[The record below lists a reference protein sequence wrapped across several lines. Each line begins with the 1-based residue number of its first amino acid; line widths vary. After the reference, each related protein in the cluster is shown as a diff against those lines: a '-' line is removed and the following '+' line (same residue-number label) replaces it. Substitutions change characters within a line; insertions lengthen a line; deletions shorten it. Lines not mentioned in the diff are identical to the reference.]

1 MKNFSNK
8 KILILAVI
16 FFSLGFLYYV
26 LNHSSPR
33 GQGRTDI
40 GQVTKQD
47 IVQRVTI
54 AGTVIPLR
62 KTIVTAP
69 YNGYIKKLFVK
80 IGDKVKQG
88 DPLVTIVQSLQSG
101 DGSFPLRSPL
111 NGQVAQIEKSEGE
124 FVKEGDSSG
133 FILRI
138 DDSSKLSII
147 AYVPEIDRV
156 KLKNNQ
162 EAVINASAILDKKY
176 KGIIRDLSLA
186 AREKDQWSRSQVVDF
201 PVRIDITDSDETIRP
216 GMSVVIDVITAKK
229 EQVLT
234 LRHEFIRRE
243 NQNYYVILST
253 GKRKDIQ
260 VGIQNEEGFEITG
273 GLTEADKIKQVDF
286 SDLTSVE

>member
-8 KILILAVI
+8 KILLLALA
-16 FFSLGFLYYV
+16 FFVFGFLFYV
-26 LNHSSPR
+26 LKPGSPSGHSHSD
-33 GQGRTDI
+33 T
-40 GQVTKQD
+40 GQVIKQD

-54 AGTVIPLR
+54 AGTVVPLR

-69 YNGYIKKLFVK
+69 YNGYVKKLFVK
-80 IGDKVKQG
+80 IGDVVKQG

-111 NGQVAQIEKSEGE
+111 NGRVAQIEKSEGE

-162 EAVINASAILDKKY
+162 EAVISASAILDKKY

-186 AREKDQWSRSQVVDF
+186 AREKDQWGRSQVVDF
-201 PVRIDITDSDETIRP
+201 PLRIDITDSDETIRP

-229 EQVLT
+229 EKVLT

-243 NQNYYVILST
+243 NEKYYVILSS

-273 GLTEADKIKQVDF
+273 GITEADKIKQVDF

>member
-1 MKNFSNK
+1 MKSFSNK
-8 KILILAVI
+8 KILLIAIV
-16 FFSLGFLYYV
+16 FFILGFLYYV
-26 LNHSSPR
+26 WKPTAIR
-33 GQGRTDI
+33 GRERSDI
-40 GQVTKQD
+40 GEVTKQD
-47 IVQRVTI
+47 IIQRVTI

-69 YNGYIKKLFVK
+69 YNGYVKKIFVK
-80 IGDKVKQG
+80 IGDSVKPG

-111 NGQVAQIEKSEGE
+111 NGRVAQIEKSEGE

-138 DDSSKLSII
+138 DDSSKLSVI

-156 KLKNNQ
+156 KLKNSQ
-162 EAVINASAILDKKY
+162 EAVISASAILDKKY

-201 PVRIDITDSDETIRP
+201 PVRIDITDIDEIIRP

-229 EQVLT
+229 EKVLT

-243 NQNYYVILST
+243 NEKYYVILSS

-273 GLTEADKIKQVDF
+273 GLNEGDKIKQVDF
-286 SDLTSVE
+286 SDLTSMD